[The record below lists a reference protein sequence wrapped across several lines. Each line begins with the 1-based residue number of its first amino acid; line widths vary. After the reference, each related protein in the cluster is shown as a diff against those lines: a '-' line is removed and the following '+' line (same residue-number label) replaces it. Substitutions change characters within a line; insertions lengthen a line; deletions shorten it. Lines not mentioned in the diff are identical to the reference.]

1 MESKKGSDRK
11 LEKISPLERTVS
23 KRYDM
28 LMRLLLVGETG
39 VGKTCVLCRYASEEF
54 IDSHITTIGIDFKMK
69 TISVGGKTIK
79 VQIWDTAGQ
88 ERFESITKQFYRRA
102 QGIILVYDITSKVSF
117 EALPKWIDY
126 VKQFAREDVSVLLMG
141 NKKDKEDNRQVAEE
155 EAKKFAEKNKL
166 LFYETSAKDSVNL
179 EKAFYSLCEDVINK
193 EKEKEKACT
202 ENNNHTVQG
211 ELETTKDTTQ
221 LISPGKEKKFTCCNV
236 S

>member
-1 MESKKGSDRK
+1 MDNKKESDRK
-11 LEKISPLERTVS
+11 MEKTSPLQRTVS

-102 QGIILVYDITSKVSF
+102 QGIILVYDITSKMSF
-117 EALPKWIDY
+117 EAVPKWLDY

-155 EAKKFAEKNKL
+155 EAKKFAEENKL
-166 LFYETSAKDSVNL
+166 LFYETSAKDSINL

-193 EKEKEKACT
+193 EKEKEKACS
-202 ENNNHTVQG
+202 ENNNHTVQS
-211 ELETTKDTTQ
+211 ELESTKDTTQ